1 MTILAEFVSNNGD
14 LKYMKQKLIDLK
26 GEKDNSIIVFEDFN
40 ILQRSSTVIIE
51 FYIIIIINILFIYKY
66 IKLKN
71 NYLYYL

>member
-51 FYIIIIINILFIYKY
+51 FYIIIINNILFIYKY

>member
-1 MTILAEFVSNNGD
+1 
-14 LKYMKQKLIDLK
+14 MKQKLIDLK

-51 FYIIIIINILFIYKY
+51 FYIIIINNILFIYKY

>member
-1 MTILAEFVSNNGD
+1 
-14 LKYMKQKLIDLK
+14 MKQKLIDLK

-40 ILQRSSTVIIE
+40 ILQCSSTVIIE
-51 FYIIIIINILFIYKY
+51 FYIIIINNILFIYKY